1 MPEVKDVTDPNAAS
15 AGANAGGTST
25 GANGAAAAAV
35 ASADPDAAE
44 IGRIILES
52 GFSKEQVNQLLEAP
66 GALQAMKYQIESNPV
81 EFLNTLA
88 RSNPQLAQKFQESLV
103 DDYVNKYA
111 PKDAPK
117 GGRREAPA
125 QDSALMDEVADL
137 REKLNSVTTER
148 EREKHQAA
156 MAQVKAR
163 YDARV
168 DDLFGQLPQGL
179 NLTKAESKALRAQLQ
194 AELSEDPQVVQ
205 RVSNGNFV
213 DVPRKFQ
220 TLVEGWAKERKDAAE
235 AERTKRERAKNLAS
249 PEFTNGALPVDLSAF
264 TDVKQK
270 QGPNQDYF
278 DDPNVL
284 GDALSKLGGL

>member
-1 MPEVKDVTDPNAAS
+1 VPEVKDVTVPEPNPALTTAPEP
-15 AGANAGGTST
+15 AGTPVDA
-25 GANGAAAAAV
+25 
-35 ASADPDAAE
+35 DAAE

-52 GFSKEQVNQLLEAP
+52 GFSKEQINQLLEAP
-66 GALQAMKYQIESNPV
+66 GALQAMKYQIESDPV
-81 EFLNTLA
+81 EFLRTLS

-103 DDYVNKYA
+103 DDYVAKYA
-111 PKDAPK
+111 PKDTPPK
-117 GGRREAPA
+117 AGGRAPA

-148 EREKHQAA
+148 EREKHLAA

-168 DDLFGQLPQGL
+168 DDLFNQLPQGL

-194 AELSEDPQVVQ
+194 AELSEDPQAVQ

-220 TLVEGWAKERKDAAE
+220 SLVEGWAKERKDAAD
-235 AERTKRERAKNLAS
+235 AEKAKRERASKLAS
-249 PEFTNGALPVDLSAF
+249 PEFTNGAVPVDLSAF

-270 QGPNQDYF
+270 SGPNQDYF

-284 GDALSKLGGL
+284 GDALSKMGSL

>member
-1 MPEVKDVTDPNAAS
+1 MPEVTDVTDPKAAS
-15 AGANAGGTST
+15 ADTNSGGTST
-25 GANGAAAAAV
+25 GANAAAGAV
-35 ASADPDAAE
+35 DKDAAE

-52 GFSKEQVNQLLEAP
+52 GFSKEQVNSLLEAP

-103 DDYVNKYA
+103 DDYVTKYA
-111 PKDAPK
+111 PKDGPK
-117 GGRREAPA
+117 PA
-125 QDSALMDEVADL
+125 SGKGQPSTELMDEVAEL

-168 DDLFGQLPQGL
+168 EDLFAQLPGGL
-179 NLTKAESKALRAQLQ
+179 NLTKAEAKALRYQLQ
-194 AELSEDPQVVQ
+194 AELSEDPQAVQ
-205 RVSNGNFV
+205 RINNGNFV

-220 TLVEGWAKERKDAAE
+220 TLVEGWANDRKAASE
-235 AERTKRERAKNLAS
+235 AEKAKRERAKSIAS
-249 PEFTNGALPVDLSAF
+249 PEFTNGAVPVDLSAF

-270 QGPNQDYF
+270 TGPNPDYF
-278 DDPNVL
+278 DDVNVL
-284 GDALSKLGGL
+284 GDALNKLGTL

>member
-1 MPEVKDVTDPNAAS
+1 MPEVKDVTTPESNPATPTAPEPAKAAPVD
-15 AGANAGGTST
+15 A
-25 GANGAAAAAV
+25 
-35 ASADPDAAE
+35 DAAE

-52 GFSKEQVNQLLEAP
+52 GYSKEQLNQLLEAP
-66 GALQAMKYQIESNPV
+66 GALQAVKYQIESNPV

-111 PKDAPK
+111 PKDNGNRNAGK
-117 GGRREAPA
+117 PA
-125 QDSALMDEVADL
+125 ANTELMDEVAEL

-168 DDLFGQLPQGL
+168 DDLFGQLPEGL

-194 AELSEDPQVVQ
+194 AELSEDPQAVQ

-220 TLVEGWAKERKDAAE
+220 SLVEGWAKERKDAAD
-235 AERTKRERAKNLAS
+235 AEKTKRERAKSLAS

-278 DDPNVL
+278 DDANVL

>member
-1 MPEVKDVTDPNAAS
+1 MPEVKDVTTPESNPATQTAPEPAKAPVDA
-15 AGANAGGTST
+15 
-25 GANGAAAAAV
+25 
-35 ASADPDAAE
+35 DAAE

-52 GFSKEQVNQLLEAP
+52 GYSKEQLNQLLEAP
-66 GALQAMKYQIESNPV
+66 GALQAVKYQIESNPV

-103 DDYVNKYA
+103 DDYVTKYA
-111 PKDAPK
+111 PKDNGNRNAGGK
-117 GGRREAPA
+117 GQPNTE
-125 QDSALMDEVADL
+125 LMDEVAEL

-168 DDLFGQLPQGL
+168 DDLFGQLPEGL

-194 AELSEDPQVVQ
+194 AELSEDPQAVQ

-220 TLVEGWAKERKDAAE
+220 TLVEGWAKERKDAAD
-235 AERTKRERAKNLAS
+235 AEKTKRERAKSLAS

-278 DDPNVL
+278 DDANVL

>member
-1 MPEVKDVTDPNAAS
+1 MPEVKDVTTPEPNPATPTTPEPAK
-15 AGANAGGTST
+15 A
-25 GANGAAAAAV
+25 
-35 ASADPDAAE
+35 ADPDAAE

-117 GGRREAPA
+117 AAGKAAPNTE
-125 QDSALMDEVADL
+125 LMDEVAEL

-156 MAQVKAR
+156 MAQIGAR
-163 YDARV
+163 YNARV

-179 NLTKAESKALRAQLQ
+179 NLTKTESKALRAQLQ
-194 AELSEDPQVVQ
+194 AELSEDPTIVQ
-205 RVSNGNFV
+205 RINNGNFV

-220 TLVEGWAKERKDAAE
+220 TLVEGLAKERKEASE
-235 AERTKRERAKNLAS
+235 AEKTKRDQKLKQAS
-249 PEFTNGALPVDLSAF
+249 VEFTNGALPVDLSAF

-284 GDALSKLGGL
+284 GDALAKLGGL

>member
-1 MPEVKDVTDPNAAS
+1 MPEVTDVTDPKAAS
-15 AGANAGGTST
+15 TDTNSGGTST
-25 GANGAAAAAV
+25 GANAAAGAV
-35 ASADPDAAE
+35 DKDAAE

-52 GFSKEQVNQLLEAP
+52 GFSKDQVNSLLEAP

-103 DDYVNKYA
+103 DDYVTKYA
-111 PKDAPK
+111 PKDDARTQANGK
-117 GGRREAPA
+117 A
-125 QDSALMDEVADL
+125 QQNTQLMDEVAEL

-168 DDLFGQLPQGL
+168 DDLFGQLPKGL
-179 NLTKAESKALRAQLQ
+179 ALTKAESKAMRAQLQ
-194 AELSEDPQVVQ
+194 AELSEDPSVVQ
-205 RVSNGNFV
+205 RISNGNFV

-220 TLVEGWAKERKDAAE
+220 ALVESWANDRKAAADAEKA
-235 AERTKRERAKNLAS
+235 TRESKLKLAS
-249 PEFTNGALPVDLSAF
+249 AEFTNGAMPVDLSAF

-270 QGPNQDYF
+270 TGPNPDYF
-278 DDPNVL
+278 DDINVL
-284 GDALSKLGGL
+284 GDALAKIGGV